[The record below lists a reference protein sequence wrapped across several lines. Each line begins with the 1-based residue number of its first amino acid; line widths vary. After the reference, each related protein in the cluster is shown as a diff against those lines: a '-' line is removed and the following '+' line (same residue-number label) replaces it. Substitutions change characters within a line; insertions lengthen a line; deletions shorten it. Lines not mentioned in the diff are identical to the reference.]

1 MNQKEDGEQIM
12 LMASPSSC
20 NCGFVVWV
28 CVMGVGVAKER
39 GRGGRGL
46 TPTHFKVP
54 HSPLSHA
61 PITSR
66 TRFPLIL
73 PHQSPSHARRPHS
86 WGEMEEGSGSLLSD
100 SGLIASD
107 NNRSSPG
114 SGHRS
119 RRYPPC
125 DWTVN
130 SRRTM

>member
-1 MNQKEDGEQIM
+1 MNQKEVGEQIM

-20 NCGFVVWV
+20 NCGFVVWM
-28 CVMGVGVAKER
+28 CGMGVVVVKER

-61 PITSR
+61 PITSQNKIPPHPSPPV
-66 TRFPLIL
+66 PLPCTPPTL
-73 PHQSPSHARRPHS
+73 L
-86 WGEMEEGSGSLLSD
+86 GEMEEGSGSLLSD